1 MGDPQDGFLFTRAP
15 EAPARALFT
24 PSSPEIPNRRG
35 SRKTQPAGPMF
46 LSSESPP
53 ASWTR
58 IPGRDPGSSLG
69 GGRNRLPPLRR
80 SWASP
85 SPSVRTLSSQILEGA
100 ATGPGGGARASAP
113 LLPRRSRVRGLLP
126 VEGGRVVGVGA
137 RRSRAWLAQRPWGGP
152 RRSSQAP
159 SASSAPSQGPA

>member
-1 MGDPQDGFLFTRAP
+1 MPAEKGCSVGDPQDGFLFTRAP

-53 ASWTR
+53 AFWTR
-58 IPGRDPGSSLG
+58 IPGRDLGSSLG
-69 GGRNRLPPLRR
+69 GGLRR

-85 SPSVRTLSSQILEGA
+85 SSSVRTLSSQILEGA
-100 ATGPGGGARASAP
+100 AAGPGGGARASAP
-113 LLPRRSRVRGLLP
+113 PAAQADQGAGAP
-126 VEGGRVVGVGA
+126 ACGGRK
-137 RRSRAWLAQRPWGGP
+137 SSGGG
-152 RRSSQAP
+152 S
-159 SASSAPSQGPA
+159 